1 MRKRIGKTI
10 VEWDINKNDANIR
23 KHKISFESAAM
34 VFSDANRITI
44 YDVEYSLYEDRYI
57 TIGIVNKI
65 ITVVYTEKRKN
76 IRIITARS
84 ATAEERKIYYGKNS

>member
-1 MRKRIGKTI
+1 MRKRIGKI
-10 VEWDINKNDANIR
+10 VVEWDINKNDTNIR
-23 KHKISFESAAM
+23 KHRISFESAAM
-34 VFSDANRITI
+34 VFADANRVTI
-44 YDVEYSLYEDRYI
+44 YDIEHSSSEERYI

-84 ATAEERKIYYGKNS
+84 ANAEERKMYYGKNS